1 MSRLYRSRWR
11 SFEKTCLRCRRVVSF
26 FKKCGDFAGSSNPL
40 AFASHSKQKVFE
52 RSITLALRT
61 KEEGEEGKDKDAMP
75 LHVRKK
81 KDDDKEEE

>member
-1 MSRLYRSRWR
+1 M
-11 SFEKTCLRCRRVVSF
+11 VSF

-52 RSITLALRT
+52 RSITLALPEVST
-61 KEEGEEGKDKDAMP
+61 KEEGEEEKDKDAVP
-75 LHVRKK
+75 QVQVRKK